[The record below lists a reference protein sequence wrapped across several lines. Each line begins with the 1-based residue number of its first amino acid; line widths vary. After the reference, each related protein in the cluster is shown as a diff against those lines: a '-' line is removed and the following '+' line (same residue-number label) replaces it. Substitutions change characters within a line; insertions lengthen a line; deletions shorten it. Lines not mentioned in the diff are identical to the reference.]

1 MLQWNSKRTMILL
14 LVVLVALSAV
24 GGFFD
29 LSDGV
34 INLTW

>member
-14 LVVLVALSAV
+14 LVVLVALSVV

-29 LSDGV
+29 LDDGV

>member
-14 LVVLVALSAV
+14 LVVLVALSVV

-29 LSDGV
+29 LDDGLV
-34 INLTW
+34 NLTW